1 MKKLFILI
9 LCLAGGCAKNLPT
22 LDGMDVA
29 QWKEDKNG
37 CHRIRE
43 KSIVVLK
50 SQLEKI
56 KALSESQVADLLG
69 KPDRTE
75 LYKRNQKF
83 YTYFLEPSEKCEASI
98 QKSRKLIIRFNGMR
112 MAKEVEIE

>member
-1 MKKLFILI
+1 MKKLFILV
-9 LCLAGGCAKNLPT
+9 LLTVGGCSKSLPT
-22 LDGMDVA
+22 LDGIDTVA
-29 QWKEDKNG
+29 WKDDKNG
-37 CHRIRE
+37 CNGTRAKTIE
-43 KSIVVLK
+43 VLD
-50 SQLEKI
+50 SQKEKI

-83 YTYFLEPSEKCEASI
+83 YTYYLEPSEKCEPSI